1 MRAIVASLL
10 VLTAAP
16 AVAQKAPDLPPEVLS
31 PTLMQGWQTQQPA
44 ARPEDQ
50 AKLALQWAKQPSDF
64 FASNVSSEK
73 LLNRA
78 QRFDRSDRPMTG
90 HRPSTV
96 GQGSQ

>member
-16 AVAQKAPDLPPEVLS
+16 AVAQKAPDLPPEILS

-64 FASNVSSEK
+64 FASIALRYASLTPTSFHLRK
-73 LLNRA
+73 
-78 QRFDRSDRPMTG
+78 
-90 HRPSTV
+90 
-96 GQGSQ
+96 